1 MRNIWILIG
10 GVVVVILILG
20 GVYMTT
26 RPGGPT
32 PVAPAQAQAPAPSGG
47 PAAPADVPAGLQ
59 PTDKDHV
66 LGNKDA
72 PITIV
77 EYASMT
83 CSHCAQFHNEILP
96 QLKTKY
102 IDAGKLKL
110 VYRDFPLDRVAAQA
124 AQMAECVDRERY
136 FGVVATIFQTQV
148 NWAAGKEPLADL
160 QKLLRLA
167 GLGEAQAKA
176 CLDDQK
182 GLEAILAEQQGG
194 VAMGVDST
202 PTLFV
207 NGQRYNGPRTIQA
220 FDELFAKLTK

>member
-1 MRNIWILIG
+1 MRNIWILVG
-10 GVVVVILILG
+10 GVVVVVLILG
-20 GVYMTT
+20 GVYVTT
-26 RPGGPT
+26 RPGGPS
-32 PVAPAQAQAPAPSGG
+32 PVAPAQAQATP
-47 PAAPADVPAGLQ
+47 PAANPPATAVPAGLQ
-59 PTDKDHV
+59 PVEKDHI
-66 LGNKDA
+66 LGSADA

-83 CSHCAQFHNEILP
+83 CSHCAAFHNEVLP

-102 IDAGKLKL
+102 IDTGKVRLI
-110 VYRDFPLDRVAAQA
+110 YRDFPLDRIAAQA
-124 AQMAECVDRERY
+124 AQLAECVDRDRY
-136 FGVVATIFQTQV
+136 FGVVATIFQTQS

-182 GLEAILAEQQGG
+182 GLEAVLAEQQGG
-194 VAMGVDST
+194 VALGVDST

-207 NGQRYNGPRTIQA
+207 NGQRFGGARTVPA
-220 FDELFAKLTK
+220 FEELFAKYLK

>member
-1 MRNIWILIG
+1 MRNIWILVG
-10 GVVVVILILG
+10 GVVVVVLILG

-26 RPGGPT
+26 QPDGPT
-32 PVAPAQAQAPAPSGG
+32 PVAPAQAQGKPPAAS
-47 PAAPADVPAGLQ
+47 PAAPATVPAGLQ
-59 PTDKDHV
+59 PVETDHV
-66 LGNKDA
+66 LGNADA

-83 CSHCAQFHNEILP
+83 CSHCAAFHNEILP

-102 IDAGKLKL
+102 IDTGKVKL

-124 AQMAECVDRERY
+124 AQLAECVDRDRY
-136 FGVVATIFQTQV
+136 FGVVATIFQTQSH
-148 NWAAGKEPLADL
+148 WAASKEPLADL

-176 CLDDQK
+176 CLDNQK

-194 VAMGVDST
+194 VALGVDST

-207 NGQRYNGPRTIQA
+207 NGQRFGGARTMQA
-220 FDELFAKLTK
+220 FDELFAKYLK